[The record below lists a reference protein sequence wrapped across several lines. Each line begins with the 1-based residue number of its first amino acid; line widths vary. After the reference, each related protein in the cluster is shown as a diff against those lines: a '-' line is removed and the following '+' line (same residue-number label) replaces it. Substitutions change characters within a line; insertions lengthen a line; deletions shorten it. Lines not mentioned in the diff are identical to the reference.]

1 MNTKD
6 LKNRQNINR
15 INAWKYF
22 YPEGNGKAKKGY
34 VLHHKDKTLIN
45 TDVDRY
51 LEWRIEDLVMLTN
64 EEHSRFHMSGE
75 NNHEYGKTGILA
87 PWYGRVHTDEEKQKI
102 SEAHKGKIVSEE
114 TKLKISNSRKGITSP
129 RKGCHLSEE
138 TKQKLRMARLG
149 KHLSDDTKNK
159 IKNSWNNYSEEKRE
173 SIRQKLSAS
182 SMGNKYCVG
191 KHPSEETRN
200 KLSESHKG
208 LLCGDKNPMYG
219 KCGDKNPMYGRHHTE
234 EAKRKMREAKQKK
247 NNSTMPENKQ

>member
-1 MNTKD
+1 M
-6 LKNRQNINR
+6 
-15 INAWKYF
+15 
-22 YPEGNGKAKKGY
+22 
-34 VLHHKDKTLIN
+34 DK
-45 TDVDRY
+45 
-51 LEWRIEDLVMLTN
+51 M
-64 EEHSRFHMSGE
+64 
-75 NNHEYGKTGILA
+75 A
-87 PWYGRVHTDEEKQKI
+87 
-102 SEAHKGKIVSEE
+102 
-114 TKLKISNSRKGITSP
+114 
-129 RKGCHLSEE
+129 
-138 TKQKLRMARLG
+138 KQKLRMARLG

-191 KHPSEETRN
+191 KHPSEETRK

-247 NNSTMPENKQ
+247 NNSTMPENEQ